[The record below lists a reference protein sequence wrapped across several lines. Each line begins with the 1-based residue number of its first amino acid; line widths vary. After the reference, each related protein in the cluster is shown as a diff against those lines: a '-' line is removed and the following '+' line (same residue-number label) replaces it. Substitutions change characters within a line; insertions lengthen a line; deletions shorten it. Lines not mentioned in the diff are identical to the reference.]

1 MTSKKCLVAYF
12 SFSGDTYNVGIVKEG
27 NTKLLANHISSI
39 LKANQFHIIGDNK
52 YPQRITDIA
61 NQSRK
66 EKEEKI
72 RPKLISKIENF
83 EQYDTIFLGYPIW
96 FGDYPMVVYT
106 FLENYDF
113 TNKNVIPFC
122 THEGSKSAGTF
133 EKLKKL
139 LPRANVNINGL
150 DMFGSKAREPGA
162 KQIVEKWIKQ
172 LNIII

>member
-1 MTSKKCLVAYF
+1 MLCKKCLVAYF
-12 SFSGDTYNVGIVKEG
+12 SLSGDTYNVGIVKEG
-27 NTKLLANHISSI
+27 NTKLLASHISSI
-39 LKANQFHIIGDNK
+39 LKADQFHIIGDNK
-52 YPQRITDIA
+52 YPEKFADIA

-83 EQYDTIFLGYPIW
+83 EQYDTVFLGYPIW
-96 FGDYPMVVYT
+96 CSDYPMAVYT

-113 TNKNVIPFC
+113 ANKNVIPFC

-139 LPRANVNINGL
+139 LPKANVNTNGL
-150 DMFGSKAREPGA
+150 DMFGTKAREPEA

-172 LNIII
+172 LNIKI